1 MGAGTAMTGGG
12 VAFKCSALLQ
22 GRPGGGTVHTVCDPD
37 AFPLQDLS
45 EAIEIS
51 RTRKAPTVGSVSQGR
66 SRGAHRRELLGVS
79 ECMLLV

>member
-51 RTRKAPTVGSVSQGR
+51 RTRLKSAYCRFSESREEQRGSP
-66 SRGAHRRELLGVS
+66 A
-79 ECMLLV
+79 